1 MLQQRSFG
9 KIEFRPSVLGFGAM
23 RLPQLANGAE
33 PADAAY
39 GRIDVQTANA
49 MLRRAVEAGVNYVDT
64 AYPYHDGASERWLGQ
79 ALRVV
84 AEELFGP
91 GGDGPA
97 RLRSQLKVATKLP
110 MFRVQSHDD
119 CERYFAE
126 QLERLQLPSVDFYL
140 LHGLRAGSIAKLREY
155 DVLGWAEEALAA
167 GRIGHL
173 GFSFHDQYPVF
184 AELVDATDL
193 WEFCQI
199 QYNFMDE
206 EFQAGTRGLRYAA
219 DKGLGVIV
227 MEPLRGG
234 RLTRTPPQEVAA
246 LWEAANARRAAAGQ
260 PPRSPAE
267 WGLQWV
273 WQHPEVSFLLSGMST
288 PEQLEENLASAEL
301 AATKALSDEELET
314 YRAVRAVYLA
324 KTPIDCTSC
333 RYCLPCPSG
342 VAIPEILNLYNDA
355 IIYDTGRAAARF
367 SYGWIPQPARAE
379 SCTRCGDCEKA
390 CPQQITIPDWLEKIR
405 QYVAS
410 DD

>member
-1 MLQQRSFG
+1 MQYRDFG
-9 KIEFRPSVLGFGAM
+9 GIDFRPSVLGFGAM
-23 RLPQLANGAE
+23 RLPQLADGAE
-33 PADAAY
+33 PADPAY
-39 GRIDVQTANA
+39 GRIDVQTADA
-49 MLRRAVEAGVNYVDT
+49 MLRRAVAAGVNYVDT

-84 AEELFGP
+84 AAELFGP
-91 GGDGPA
+91 GDDGLA

-119 CERYFAE
+119 CERYFSE

-140 LHGLRAGSIAKLREY
+140 LHGLRAGSVDKLREY
-155 DVLGWAEEALAA
+155 AVLEWAEKALAE
-167 GRIGHL
+167 GRISHL

-206 EFQAGTRGLRYAA
+206 EFQAGTRGLHYAA
-219 DKGLGVIV
+219 DKGLGVIA

-234 RLTRTPPQEVAA
+234 RLTRTPPQGVAA

-273 WQHPEVSFLLSGMST
+273 WQHPEVSFLLSGVST
-288 PEQLEENLASAEL
+288 PEQLEENLACAER
-301 AATKALSDEELET
+301 AATEEFGHEELET
-314 YRAVRAVYLA
+314 YRAVRAAYLD
-324 KTPIDCTSC
+324 KTAVDCTNC
-333 RYCLPCPSG
+333 RYCLPCPNG

-367 SYGWIPQPARAE
+367 SYGWIPEPARAE
-379 SCTRCGDCEKA
+379 SCTQCHDCEEL
-390 CPQQITIPDWLEKIR
+390 CPQQLAIPGWLEKIR
-405 QYVAS
+405 EFVAI
-410 DD
+410 DK